1 MPMRVRMKHA
11 VAALLLLATSLAD
24 AASPD
29 AMPYNFEDAMNIITV
44 SYKPGASESSV
55 SLAAA
60 AAEKFGVPSVASA
73 APSPRR
79 RLGEK
84 DEPETKLMTVQ
95 IAQGV
100 DPSEI
105 MTSLSQQPEVA
116 SVTFN
121 EWWNLVPGLESPLDS
136 DIADDTSGREDLWS
150 MEKIGAPTVWSRI
163 ESMDRREVKVCVI
176 DSG

>member
-1 MPMRVRMKHA
+1 MRVRMKHA

-60 AAEKFGVPSVASA
+60 AAEKFGVTVASA
-73 APSPRR
+73 APTPRR
-79 RLGEK
+79 QLGEK
-84 DEPETKLMTVQ
+84 DEPEIKQLTVKIKQ
-95 IAQGV
+95 RV

-105 MTSLSQQPEVA
+105 MSSLSQQPEVA
-116 SVTFN
+116 SVTFD

-136 DIADDTSGREDLWS
+136 DIADGTSGREDLWS
-150 MEKIGAPTVWSRI
+150 MGKIGAATVWSRI

-176 DSG
+176 DTG